1 MNRVDL
7 IKSRFAKYGLIRHNW
22 QVFGITRGQ
31 DIEPVFCEDFLLP
44 GKRK

>member
-31 DIEPVFCEDFLLP
+31 DIEPVLREGFMLL